1 VPLNVTT
8 DGLEIRV
15 TFPGGPLSGEII
27 GLMPLPVKP
36 PKK

>member
-1 VPLNVTT
+1 VPVAVAA

-15 TFPGGPLSGEII
+15 TFPSGPLAGDLI
-27 GLMPLPVKP
+27 GTRPLPAKP

>member
-1 VPLNVTT
+1 VPVTVKA

-15 TFPGGPLSGEII
+15 TFPSGPLAGE
-27 GLMPLPVKP
+27 LLDVKPLPVR